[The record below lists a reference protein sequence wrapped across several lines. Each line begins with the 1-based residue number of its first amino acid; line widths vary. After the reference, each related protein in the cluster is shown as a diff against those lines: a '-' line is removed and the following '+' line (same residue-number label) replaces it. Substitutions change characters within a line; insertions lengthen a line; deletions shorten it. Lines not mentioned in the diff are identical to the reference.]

1 MLPPGAFHSLIPT
14 WATRG
19 LQTHNQSSYFSNYAT
34 KQTYL
39 CFWPLCSTVSFLCLL
54 LLPVSTAA
62 TLKVGVVGPW
72 SCDPIYTKAQPDV
85 AARLA
90 VERINKDPSLSN
102 GITFDYVILEE
113 DCVTSQSL
121 TRFLGFY
128 TRASG
133 FIGPVNP
140 GYCEAAS
147 LLGKSWNKAVFS
159 WSCIGY
165 ELDDTRSHPTFSRT
179 MPLPTLVLLSF
190 MRHFRWAHVGV
201 ISSAEDVW
209 VETGIKLAD
218 ALRAHGMPVGVVASV
233 GNDHTSVR
241 ETLAK
246 VKKVKDLRC
255 ECKILLILIHS
266 YHYITVTHVWR
277 SGLWYPI
284 TKPLCV

>member
-1 MLPPGAFHSLIPT
+1 MTLSEHQLCERAVFFTMLRPASDFSSLIPT
-14 WATRG
+14 WTTRG

-34 KQTYL
+34 KHICL
-39 CFWPLCSTVSFLCLL
+39 CVWPFWSTVIFLYLFV
-54 LLPVSTAA
+54 LPVSTAV

-72 SCDPIYTKAQPDV
+72 SCDPIFTKAQPNV

-90 VERINKDPSLSN
+90 MERINKDPSLSH

-113 DCVTSQSL
+113 DCETSQSL
-121 TRFLGFY
+121 ARFLGFY
-128 TRASG
+128 TQASG

-159 WSCIGY
+159 WSCIGS
-165 ELDDTRSHPTFSRT
+165 ELDDTRSHPTFSHT

-218 ALRAHGMPVGVVASV
+218 ALRAHGMPVGIVASI

-241 ETLAK
+241 MTLAK
-246 VKKVKDLRC
+246 VRKVKDLRC
-255 ECKILLILIHS
+255 EFLIVFNS
-266 YHYITVTHVWR
+266 
-277 SGLWYPI
+277 
-284 TKPLCV
+284 

>member
-1 MLPPGAFHSLIPT
+1 MLQPPNVFYNLFPG

-19 LQTHNQSSYFSNYAT
+19 LQSHNQS
-34 KQTYL
+34 
-39 CFWPLCSTVSFLCLL
+39 LCLRPLWSTITL
-54 LLPVSTAA
+54 LCLFLIRVSTAA
-62 TLKVGVVGPW
+62 TIKVGVVGPW
-72 SCDPIYTKAQPDV
+72 SCDPIFTKAHPDV

-90 VERINKDPSLSN
+90 VERINKDPSLSH
-102 GITFDYVILEE
+102 GVTFDYVILEE

-121 TRFLGFY
+121 AHFLGFY

-165 ELDDTRSHPTFSRT
+165 ELDDTRNHPTFSRT

-190 MRHFRWAHVGV
+190 MRYFRWAHVGI

-209 VETGIKLAD
+209 METGIKLAD
-218 ALRAHGMPVGVVASV
+218 ALRTHGMPVGIVASF
-233 GNDHTSVR
+233 GNDHNSAR
-241 ETLAK
+241 KTLVK
-246 VKKVKDLRC
+246 LKKVQDLRC
-255 ECKILLILIHS
+255 EFKTLQILE
-266 YHYITVTHVWR
+266 
-277 SGLWYPI
+277 
-284 TKPLCV
+284 